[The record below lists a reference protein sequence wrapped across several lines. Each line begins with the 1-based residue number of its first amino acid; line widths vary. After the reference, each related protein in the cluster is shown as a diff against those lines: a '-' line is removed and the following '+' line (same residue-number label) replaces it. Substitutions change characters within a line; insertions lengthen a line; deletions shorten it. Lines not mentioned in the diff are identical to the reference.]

1 MIEVSL
7 LSAGLSA
14 EQLQE
19 LSVQLTN
26 SGHGPCTNIVL
37 RLAWPR
43 EISLIQGSDR
53 IEEARL
59 DPGQS
64 IVRVLRV
71 RPKQA
76 GTWQL
81 TSPNFSYRDQ
91 WGQTQ
96 RITGWGLEFVVEPAP
111 IVSAPAI
118 VMTLHTVELP
128 LNEWDT
134 LEGRIANTGQTDLQQ
149 LAIRAAGPITCDSLW
164 RAPGWL
170 RAGETVDFQIPIRVN
185 EGGSKVPIH
194 IEATYTDV
202 AGRANQHAQ
211 SCFVSARVSDIKSKG
226 QGVAGEEDL
235 EALIA
240 QHKRHLYELKKQAA
254 TFGTWTPPHITI
266 GIENTEAEIA
276 KLKAQC
282 NSAKGTKT

>member
-7 LSAGLSA
+7 TPARLFADQPNDLSI
-14 EQLQE
+14 
-19 LSVQLTN
+19 QLT
-26 SGHGPCTNIVL
+26 STGRGPCTSIVL

-43 EISLIQGSDR
+43 QIILLQGPDR
-53 IEEARL
+53 IEESRL
-59 DPGQS
+59 DSGQS
-64 IVRVLRV
+64 IARMLRV

-81 TSPNFSYRDQ
+81 TSPNFSYRDP
-91 WGQTQ
+91 WGQVQ
-96 RITGWGLEFVVEPAP
+96 RVDDWHYKLTVEPAP

-149 LAIRAAGPITCDSLW
+149 LVIRADGPITCDSLW

-202 AGRANQHAQ
+202 AGRTNQHAQ
-211 SCFVSARVSDIKSKG
+211 SCFVSARVSDTKSKG

-276 KLKAQC
+276 KLKAQF